1 MLLILLIVIY
11 LPIPIGINPGT
22 LRGTDTGVWVG
33 ASGSEA
39 GEALSQDPEELL
51 GYSMTGCQRAML
63 ANRISY
69 FYDFKG
75 KCPPILLMLIISCN
89 FNDCTMVAVE
99 DWDGY
104 YGTDPFWKEKIAY
117 NISKEAYEN

>member
-1 MLLILLIVIY
+1 MPFILFTAIY
-11 LPIPIGINPGT
+11 LSIPIGINPGT

-39 GEALSQDPEELL
+39 AEALSQDPEELL

-69 FYDFKG
+69 FYDLKG
-75 KCPPILLMLIISCN
+75 KCPPNLLMLISNCN
-89 FNDCTMVAVE
+89 FNMVV
-99 DWDGY
+99 
-104 YGTDPFWKEKIAY
+104 PQLL
-117 NISKEAYEN
+117 

>member
-1 MLLILLIVIY
+1 MFTVIY
-11 LPIPIGINPGT
+11 LPIPVGINPGT

-33 ASGSEA
+33 ASGTEA
-39 GEALSQDPEELL
+39 AEALSQDPEQLL

-69 FYDFKG
+69 FYDLKG
-75 KCPPILLMLIISCN
+75 KCPPNLFDADQQLQ
-89 FNDCTMVAVE
+89 FQHDCTTVAVE

-104 YGTDPFWKEKIAY
+104 DGTDPFWKGKIACNY
-117 NISKEAYEN
+117 FKEPYEN

>member
-1 MLLILLIVIY
+1 MIETGRKVTMWAAGLPEMDSKKLYFVNWYHPYLIPYQFSPHNEFVCCNLLSN
-11 LPIPIGINPGT
+11 IPIGINPAT

-39 GEALSQDPEELL
+39 AEAFSQDPEQLL
-51 GYSMTGCQRAML
+51 GYSMTGCQRAMF

-75 KCPPILLMLIISCN
+75 KCPQTCQ
-89 FNDCTMVAVE
+89 C
-99 DWDGY
+99 
-104 YGTDPFWKEKIAY
+104 
-117 NISKEAYEN
+117 